1 MSRCEGNY
9 NLDNLELSP
18 LESLAMPDKLP
29 PMTIYA
35 NLMEEA
41 RYRIEAMDAALGGRL
56 ALLDMILEE
65 FVYLQIRLLCEIVA
79 LGCLIAHGDFTQEQ
93 LTKLCNEYDADTII
107 KNLAALNPT
116 FFPIPIRMTIRS
128 PSPGDPGE
136 VRLDDP
142 PADSFLTKDELLS
155 LYGRTGNYL
164 HRGKL
169 KQLASRPPYAAVDM
183 SQVTIWAKKVL
194 GLLDQHRIR
203 SPDNLQ
209 HWLCALKG
217 PDGKVMMAVAQ
228 SPRPT

>member
-1 MSRCEGNY
+1 MV
-9 NLDNLELSP
+9 
-18 LESLAMPDKLP
+18 AKIP

-41 RYRIEAMDAALGGRL
+41 RYRIEAMNAALSGKL
-56 ALLDMILEE
+56 VLPNMILEE
-65 FVYLQIRLLCEIVA
+65 FVYLQIRLLCEIIA
-79 LGCLIAHGDFTQEQ
+79 LGCLVVHGDFTQEQ
-93 LTKLCNEYDADTII
+93 LTGLRNEYDADTII

-116 FFPIPIRMTIRS
+116 FYPIPIRMTVRP

-136 VRLDDP
+136 VRLDAVP
-142 PADSFLTKDELLS
+142 EGSFLTKDDLLS

-169 KQLASRPPYAAVDM
+169 KQLESRPPYAAVDM
-183 SQVTIWAKKVL
+183 SRVIAWAQKVL

-203 SPDNLQ
+203 SPDNLR

-217 PDGKVMMAVAQ
+217 PDGKVMMAYAQ
-228 SPRPT
+228 SPQPSTDLS